1 MPDLIRHTFEL
12 KLEEVAEEL
21 YMRRIPLIG
30 GNNGD
35 GHEIFFETLARP
47 LRDRLEC
54 QQLILPKGE
63 CPDSG
68 IFGNFGYKSQ
78 AQVNWD
84 AVKSGEQV
92 VIEVDVPN
100 DQKRYFEFR
109 RVDLDLPER
118 ITPETDIALRLN
130 ELGEFED
137 FFGIEYKTS
146 KNSSE
151 NRISVASFNSTCPSD
166 TKTSEIKARLVH
178 NIPTSMRKKFNN
190 DQELKVCEIRLSI
203 QFNMYYFVM
212 NYEKA
217 GAYSS
222 VKHIFLCRGSFF
234 APTLSEENASLIS
247 IELKPNDPRLNLN
260 FDLPRVKL
268 RYRPFFESR
277 KITANG
283 FGLYTSWTPKIPEQ
297 IREARERELLLNEVL
312 RVQQMFE
319 VDDNDRVHV
328 QTNNNADNV
337 IYLDLRADR
346 IRLRSVG

>member
-1 MPDLIRHTFEL
+1 MPELTRHTFEL

-47 LRDRLEC
+47 LRDKLEC
-54 QQLILPKGE
+54 QQIILPKGE

-68 IFGNFGYKSQ
+68 IFGNFNYMPKGR
-78 AQVNWD
+78 VNWN
-84 AVKSGEQV
+84 AVKSNELV
-92 VIEVDVPN
+92 VIEVNVPN
-100 DQKRYFEFR
+100 EQKRYFEFSR
-109 RVDLDLPER
+109 TDLNLPER
-118 ITPETDIALRLN
+118 ITPEMDIVLRLN
-130 ELGEFED
+130 ELGTYED

-151 NRISVASFNSTCPSD
+151 NRISVASFNSTCPSG
-166 TKTSEIKARLVH
+166 TKTSEVKARLIH
-178 NIPTSMRKKFNN
+178 NIPTSMRKKFDNN
-190 DQELKVCEIRLSI
+190 PELKVCEIKLSI

-212 NYEKA
+212 NYEKVA
-217 GAYSS
+217 AHSS

-234 APTLSEENASLIS
+234 APTISEESASLIS
-247 IELKPNDPRLNLN
+247 VELKPNDPRLNLN
-260 FDLPRVKL
+260 FELPRVKL

-277 KITANG
+277 KITASG

-319 VDDNDRVHV
+319 VDDNDQVEI
-328 QTNNNADNV
+328 QTNNNPDNV
-337 IYLDLRADR
+337 IYLDLRAER